1 MKKVIQILIP
11 CVILI
16 ALILPFLLVEKDV
29 EITIFEKVFEP
40 YVSEDMKIQDV
51 KILKSIYEIKDSDM
65 ESYISYGPTSY
76 INVDEITLIR
86 QSDAIKR
93 KHLYK
98 QVLAHI
104 ETQKKSF
111 EGYGV
116 EQTKLLKNAKVIEKG
131 KYVICIVSKDADAIL
146 NEFNIQ
152 FEGR

>member
-29 EITIFEKVFEP
+29 EITTFEKVFEP
-40 YVSEDMKIQDV
+40 YVSEDMQIQDI

-65 ESYISYGPTSY
+65 ESYISYGPISY

-93 KHLYK
+93 KYLYE
-98 QVLAHI
+98 QVLTHI

-131 KYVICIVSKDADAIL
+131 NYVICIVSKDADTIL

>member
-29 EITIFEKVFEP
+29 EITMFEKVFEP
-40 YVSEDMKIQDV
+40 YVSEDMQIQDI
-51 KILKSIYEIKDSDM
+51 KILKNIYEIKDSDM
-65 ESYISYGPTSY
+65 ESYISYGPISY

-93 KHLYK
+93 KHLYE

>member
-40 YVSEDMKIQDV
+40 YVSEDMQIQDV

-93 KHLYK
+93 KHLYE

-116 EQTKLLKNAKVIEKG
+116 EQTKLLKNAKVLEKG